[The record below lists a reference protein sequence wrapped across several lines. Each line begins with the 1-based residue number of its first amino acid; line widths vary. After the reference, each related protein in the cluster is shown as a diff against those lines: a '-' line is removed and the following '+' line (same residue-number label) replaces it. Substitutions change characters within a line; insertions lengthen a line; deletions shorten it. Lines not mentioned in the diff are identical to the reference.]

1 MTADEFI
8 SLCTCTANDTTDNR
22 RDLVRIFKHVHE
34 NLECV
39 HEVADAYYLAHYI
52 LSYQHAPGPLVE
64 FGCYK
69 GGMSCKLSHVAQ
81 LVGKEYIIFDSFAG
95 IPTAADYTQT
105 AVIPS
110 VTYNFCPGAFSA
122 SQAALISN
130 ISLFG
135 VLPVCVLVAGII
147 EQTLSEQAATLRP
160 AFVFI
165 DVDVAETALHILRE
179 LWDNLTTDCFFTHET
194 CIAKYVHALQ
204 HDDWWLN
211 NLKRPAPAM
220 GRTLFSATTGLPN
233 SACLDFLIKN
243 ETQLAA
249 NFKLSGM

>member
-1 MTADEFI
+1 MHD
-8 SLCTCTANDTTDNR
+8 
-22 RDLVRIFKHVHE
+22 
-34 NLECV
+34 
-39 HEVADAYYLAHYI
+39 VADAYYLAHYI
-52 LSYQHAPGPLVE
+52 LAYQHAPGPLLE

-95 IPTAADYTQT
+95 IPTSADYTQAT
-105 AVIPS
+105 VSPS
-110 VTYNFCPGAFSA
+110 VTYSFHPGAFSA
-122 SQAALISN
+122 SQPDVISN
-130 ISLFG
+130 ISKFG
-135 VLPVCVLVAGII
+135 VLPICVLVPGII
-147 EQTLSEQAATLRP
+147 EQTLSKQAANLRP

-165 DVDVAETALHILRE
+165 DVDIAETALHILRE

-204 HDDWWLN
+204 NDDWWLS

-220 GRTLFSATTGLPN
+220 GCTLFSPPAGLPN